1 MINFLVR
8 SFIKDYEN
16 IKDEKVRARYGF
28 LSSSVGIICNI
39 ILFGVKYLMGIIS
52 GSIAIISDAFN
63 NLSDAGNCVMT
74 LFAYKLAGKPAD
86 KDHPFGHGRIEYIA
100 SLIVSAVIL
109 FVGVDL
115 FKTSIDKV
123 INPEEVQFSTVVLVS
138 LIVSI
143 LIKFWMA
150 HFNNV
155 LGKKINSSVMLAT
168 AKDSLSD
175 CIATAASVVA
185 IISSLFTTLPVDG
198 VMGIVVSAFILKAGY
213 EIIKDTVDLLI
224 GKPADKETVDAIK
237 EIIFSSESILGI
249 HDMIIHS
256 YGPGVTFGSL
266 HVEVSSSEDILK
278 IHDIIDNL
286 EQKVYESLKIILT
299 IHMDPIEIENEYV
312 NMCKERTKRVIEAMN
327 EEIEFHDFR
336 VVKGKTH
343 TNLIFD
349 IVVPFS
355 CKLNNSELVSEI
367 NKRLN
372 ENSDE
377 NYHAV
382 ITIDREYVQSKC

>member
-100 SLIVSAVIL
+100 SLIVAAVIL

-168 AKDSLSD
+168 AKDS
-175 CIATAASVVA
+175 
-185 IISSLFTTLPVDG
+185 
-198 VMGIVVSAFILKAGY
+198 
-213 EIIKDTVDLLI
+213 
-224 GKPADKETVDAIK
+224 
-237 EIIFSSESILGI
+237 
-249 HDMIIHS
+249 
-256 YGPGVTFGSL
+256 
-266 HVEVSSSEDILK
+266 
-278 IHDIIDNL
+278 
-286 EQKVYESLKIILT
+286 
-299 IHMDPIEIENEYV
+299 
-312 NMCKERTKRVIEAMN
+312 
-327 EEIEFHDFR
+327 
-336 VVKGKTH
+336 
-343 TNLIFD
+343 
-349 IVVPFS
+349 
-355 CKLNNSELVSEI
+355 
-367 NKRLN
+367 
-372 ENSDE
+372 
-377 NYHAV
+377 
-382 ITIDREYVQSKC
+382 